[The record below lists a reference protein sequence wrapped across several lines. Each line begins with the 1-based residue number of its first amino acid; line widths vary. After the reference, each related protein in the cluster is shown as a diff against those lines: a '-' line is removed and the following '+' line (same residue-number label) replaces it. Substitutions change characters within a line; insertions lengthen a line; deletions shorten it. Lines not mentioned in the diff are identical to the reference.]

1 MKGMCP
7 RNVCGADCTPRLSA
21 PGVHLYGA
29 PVWGMCSRWR
39 QAGVGRQAL
48 TSQGRTSREFVC
60 GPEEEEEEEAGIKE
74 GSAAPASTLVESAA
88 GMEVITEHLAGI
100 PSQDQDGKE
109 AKRQAQL
116 LVSMAKFEAGQLV
129 DRYLSHQG
137 PPFSDNGA
145 KVPQAKVE
153 DLPTLD
159 QNNLPSSPWKRLNL
173 SLRAFLSLR
182 EWLAAVHLWQRSLNP
197 KAWELLD
204 LLEIAESNSRA
215 ISSNLTALLGRQ
227 DVSSPSLTAL
237 STTMKKKVAGYMVC
251 KSFYEWLN
259 QTERDLMIL
268 LAESPV

>member
-1 MKGMCP
+1 MTGTCLRRGLHP
-7 RNVCGADCTPRLSA
+7 QTVSSWGP
-21 PGVHLYGA
+21 
-29 PVWGMCSRWR
+29 PVWGPCMENV
-39 QAGVGRQAL
+39 QQVAAGGGGEAL

-60 GPEEEEEEEAGIKE
+60 GPEEEETGIKE

-116 LVSMAKFEAGQLV
+116 LVSMAKSQAGQLV